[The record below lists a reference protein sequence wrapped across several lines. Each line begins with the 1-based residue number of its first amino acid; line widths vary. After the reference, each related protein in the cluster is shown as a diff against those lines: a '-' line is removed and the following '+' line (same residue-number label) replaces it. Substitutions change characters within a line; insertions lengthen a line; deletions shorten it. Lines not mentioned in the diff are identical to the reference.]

1 MYRTFADVVTKND
14 LDEQAKQAGL
24 RPLTPPVTGG
34 KPYNDVAERSPN
46 QAEYMNSIIHRM
58 ENLPPD
64 PRQDNPLKIT
74 NDARKAGLD
83 FRLILPEAEDF
94 AGSKINA
101 AVERIHSIWQDT
113 AADRGTQLVFCD
125 LSTPKGGKVLSTD
138 ASPQRDT
145 EFETLLDVDGTLIPE
160 RQELAARGTDS
171 LEEGDESGEDA
182 TVASD
187 MDAVI
192 ALSSRFSVYDDI
204 RNKLV
209 ARGIPA
215 EEIAFIHEANTDV
228 RKAKLFSDMN
238 AGHVRILLGST
249 SKMGA
254 GMNVQKRLVAAHHLD
269 APWRP
274 SDLEQRNG
282 RIIRQGNLFYERDPD
297 NFSVGIYNY
306 ATKQTYD
313 ARMWQTIEYKAAAI
327 EQFRK
332 GDLLQRVI
340 DDVQSEAANAAEMKA
355 AASGNPL
362 ILMQVQLAADLRKLE
377 ALYSQ
382 HQRGQHRLR
391 DRLKWLEGTDARLAA
406 AEADHAANLRCRDAN
421 THIVREKGKE
431 KIQIELRTD
440 EGLLT
445 DKDGDKMKDLLLGCI
460 KEVTRNVGAK
470 ALFGSYRGFAMH
482 IVRYTQPCGGKDGFR
497 IVVSGPGEQEFRPD
511 NLIYMFDDKLSLS
524 GLFLRMDNFL
534 GKGLDES
541 MEKLREKC
549 RQEKAELA
557 TVQDALGK
565 EFPQKA
571 ELALARENNSAV
583 IRELQRMQEDA
594 SYISQWTPKTLLGEE
609 KSEVEERAIVTP
621 MVQRRVR

>member
-24 RPLTPPVTGG
+24 CPLTPPVTGG

-64 PRQDNPLKIT
+64 PCQDNPLKIT

-297 NFSVGIYNY
+297 KFSVRIYNY

-391 DRLKWLEGTDARLAA
+391 DRLKWLKGTDARLAQ
-406 AEADHAANLRCRDAN
+406 AEADHAANLRCRNAN
-421 THIVREKGKE
+421 THIVREKDKE
-431 KIQIELRTD
+431 RIWIELRTD

-445 DKDGDKMKDLLLGCI
+445 DKDGAKMKDLLLGCV

-470 ALFGSYRGFAMH
+470 ALFGSYRGFVMH
-482 IVRYTQPCGGKDGFR
+482 IVRHAQPFGGKDWFR
-497 IVVSGPGEQEFRPD
+497 IVVNGPGEQEFRPD
-511 NLIYMFDDKLSLS
+511 NLIYTFDDKLSLS
-524 GLFLRMDNFL
+524 GLFLLMDNFL

-541 MEKLREKC
+541 MEKFREKC

-557 TVQDALGK
+557 TVQDTLGK

-571 ELALARENNSAV
+571 ELALVRENNSAV
-583 IRELQRMQEDA
+583 IRELQRMQDDA
-594 SYISQWTPKTLLGEE
+594 GYVSQWMPKTPLGEE
-609 KSEVEERAIVTP
+609 KSEAEERAAVIP
-621 MVQRRVR
+621 MAQRGI

>member
-24 RPLTPPVTGG
+24 RPLTPPVAGG
-34 KPYNDVAERSPN
+34 KPYNDVAERSPD

-64 PRQDNPLKIT
+64 PRRDNPLKIT

-101 AVERIHSIWQDT
+101 AVERIHRIWQDT

-125 LSTPKGGKVLSTD
+125 LSTPKGGKALSAD
-138 ASPQRDT
+138 VSPQPNM

-171 LEEGDESGEDA
+171 LEEGDDNGEDA

-391 DRLKWLEGTDARLAA
+391 DRLKWLEGTDARLAE

-421 THIVREKGKE
+421 THIVREKDKE
-431 KIQIELRTD
+431 KIRIELRTD

-445 DKDGDKMKDLLLGCI
+445 DKDGDKMKDLLLGCV

-482 IVRYTQPCGGKDGFR
+482 IVRYTQPFGGKDGFR

-511 NLIYMFDDKLSLS
+511 NLVYTFDDKLSLS

-541 MEKLREKC
+541 MEKFREKC

-583 IRELQRMQEDA
+583 IRELQRMQDDA
-594 SYISQWTPKTLLGEE
+594 GYVSQWTPKTLLREE
-609 KSEVEERAIVTP
+609 KSEAAARAIMTP
-621 MVQRRVR
+621 MV